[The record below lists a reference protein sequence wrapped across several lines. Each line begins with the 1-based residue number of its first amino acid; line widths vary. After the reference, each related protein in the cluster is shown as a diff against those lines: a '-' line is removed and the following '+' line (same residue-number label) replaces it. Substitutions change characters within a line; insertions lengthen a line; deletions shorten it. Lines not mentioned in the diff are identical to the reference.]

1 MINVYSDNYQS
12 ALNYL
17 KNNKANLHN
26 ILIMASDFN
35 IRDSDCDSSYSF
47 YSIHNDTLL
56 NIADSFDLKL
66 SCSIQQIST
75 QYSNNTNN
83 TNLVIDLFFL
93 QLNSIKINNHSI
105 LLDLCY
111 PSDHISLITN
121 IFINEEVIQD
131 KYCTIIK
138 NSKEE

>member
-1 MINVYSDNYQS
+1 
-12 ALNYL
+12 
-17 KNNKANLHN
+17 
-26 ILIMASDFN
+26 MASNFN